1 MNYMNNQSIFLLIF
15 AAFFVGL
22 FIVSVA
28 IDRRRFRNG
37 FYLML
42 AFMAVCISLMF
53 SSWNTPV
60 AYVFGS
66 LLAAFFVFLVLIVPV
81 LLIINGFI
89 MIKREGFHLSS
100 ILSMLFGAMILLGE
114 YATFFSLGAVQLNN
128 SIYLNLSVFFSLS
141 VIYISIIFLAFMFY
155 SLIIMIIPRRTDF
168 DFVIIHGCGLL
179 DGYKVSK
186 LLSDRCDKG
195 IAIYRKSMSA
205 CKLIVSGGK
214 GKDEKISEA
223 EAMKQYLL
231 EKGIPE
237 NDIILEDQSD
247 TTMSNLVNSRKIIMS
262 YKGRHLTAL
271 VTSNYHVFRAILY
284 SSKIYLPCTGIGS
297 HVAFYYWPSAMI
309 REFVALMKL
318 YIKPFSLGM
327 LAIILISILV

>member
-1 MNYMNNQSIFLLIF
+1 MGRMESQNIFVSVI
-15 AAFFVGL
+15 AAFSVGL
-22 FIVSVA
+22 FLISVA

-37 FYLML
+37 FYLMF
-42 AFMAVCISLMF
+42 AFIIVCIWVLYMF
-53 SSWNTPV
+53 WGTSAS
-60 AYVFGS
+60 YIFGA

-100 ILSMLFGAMILLGE
+100 VLSLLFGAMILLGE
-114 YATFFSLGAVQLNN
+114 YATFFSLGATQPDGSIWLN
-128 SIYLNLSVFFSLS
+128 ISVFFSLS

-155 SLIIMIIPRRTDF
+155 SLVIMIIPRRSDF

-179 DGYKVSK
+179 DGYRVSK
-186 LLSDRCDKG
+186 LLSDRIDKG

-205 CKLIVSGGK
+205 CKLIVSGGQ

-223 EAMKQYLL
+223 LAMKQYLL
-231 EKGIPE
+231 DKGIPE
-237 NDIILEDQSD
+237 NDIIMEDQSD

-271 VTSNYHVFRAILY
+271 VTSNYHVFRALLY
-284 SSKIYLPCTGIGS
+284 SSKIYLPCTGIGA

-309 REFVALMKL
+309 REFAAIMKL
-318 YIKPFSLGM
+318 YIKPFLLGM
-327 LAIILISILV
+327 IPIIMISIAV